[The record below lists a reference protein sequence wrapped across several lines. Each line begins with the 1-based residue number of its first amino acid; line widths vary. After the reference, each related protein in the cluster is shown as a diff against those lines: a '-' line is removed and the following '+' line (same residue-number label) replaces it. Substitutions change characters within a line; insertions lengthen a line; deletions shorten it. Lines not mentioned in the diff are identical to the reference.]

1 MDATFDELR
10 KKGKKT
16 EKEVESMKKLARE
29 VQAAVLYKKLEPGE
43 LHSLHSTSSAAEC
56 RIFVVSQSFERS
68 TIEPLSNF
76 LEMLEFVSRSTL
88 SSL

>member
-43 LHSLHSTSSAAEC
+43 S
-56 RIFVVSQSFERS
+56 I
-68 TIEPLSNF
+68 
-76 LEMLEFVSRSTL
+76 TL
-88 SSL
+88 LLLLKGRLT

>member
-43 LHSLHSTSSAAEC
+43 HPSLHSTMYEVLIASC
-56 RIFVVSQSFERS
+56 CIC
-68 TIEPLSNF
+68 
-76 LEMLEFVSRSTL
+76 
-88 SSL
+88 

>member
-29 VQAAVLYKKLEPGE
+29 VQAAVLIKKLEPGK
-43 LHSLHSTSSAAEC
+43 
-56 RIFVVSQSFERS
+56 
-68 TIEPLSNF
+68 
-76 LEMLEFVSRSTL
+76 
-88 SSL
+88 